1 MSRVTQRAPVS
12 PEHLP
17 LSAGHSCA
25 FDKASWLP
33 EGRVFSNVQREKII
47 SKFLKRSVLKRVFG
61 SQQLRWEG
69 LNSQREDSSSTGPS
83 TTMKAGVQP
92 EPTELFAQQE
102 EEPVPWAGDQEDDK
116 DDNNNDEDDDDTWA
130 FEADETLREQKNS
143 SKKMGRKSNES
154 CSSSLHVSSIS
165 RENHS
170 QWNMDAEELFD
181 EKETFSSENDGAA
194 GGKTNKSHLEN
205 PAEQL
210 ILQLTVSEHAH
221 SRSQNSNQGV
231 FKLWSSPVN
240 KGSTVDKREFKNSS
254 VETGFN
260 AANSPRLFS
269 VNHLLASIP
278 GLTDSKQV
286 ILYPGQSMP
295 AGLCW
300 PYADGDFLKDRNE
313 FHINSCSTMENNNG
327 DSLSASNWNF
337 KYRNSSVE
345 ENVTDESDLSENE
358 KMNDSLLSYF
368 KKMDLN
374 LKPETIEHV
383 ERAFPEEAGQV
394 PVYADFLPAPF
405 NTLDLHR
412 FAFSKCESW
421 KAAVEPPESS
431 IERLILRLLELERL
445 QHMTIQRE
453 RPRLQSTFYSSMLSM
468 AERPSSS
475 KAIILKA
482 KAPKIPETSTLQ
494 TSGVDKNRD
503 KRKNNSG
510 SGKPEQ
516 NVSKWSL
523 SSAGKSKSNSRALL
537 KYSSTAKH
545 CAVAHDDLKN
555 SKNSSLNPC
564 QEPPLKSTTTTQAT
578 QPMARVVSTRC
589 LPPRSPMPV
598 SPIPL
603 SFPENPRE
611 EGKVPRTKKK
621 CHRKSILLNRAFY
634 IQKQNCLS
642 PSLIARGKCSPTDQ
656 K

>member
-69 LNSQREDSSSTGPS
+69 PNSQREDSSSTGPS
-83 TTMKAGVQP
+83 TTTKAGVQP

-102 EEPVPWAGDQEDDK
+102 EEPVPWAGDQEDDDK
-116 DDNNNDEDDDDTWA
+116 DDNNNDEDNNDDGQDTWD
-130 FEADETLREQKNS
+130 FEADEITLSGTWMQKNS
-143 SKKMGRKSNES
+143 LMKKKPSHLKMMGQQ
-154 CSSSLHVSSIS
+154 V
-165 RENHS
+165 
-170 QWNMDAEELFD
+170 
-181 EKETFSSENDGAA
+181 
-194 GGKTNKSHLEN
+194 SHLEN

-231 FKLWSSPVN
+231 FQLWSSPVN
-240 KGSTVDKREFKNSS
+240 KGSTVDK
-254 VETGFN
+254 
-260 AANSPRLFS
+260 
-269 VNHLLASIP
+269 
-278 GLTDSKQV
+278 
-286 ILYPGQSMP
+286 
-295 AGLCW
+295 
-300 PYADGDFLKDRNE
+300 
-313 FHINSCSTMENNNG
+313 
-327 DSLSASNWNF
+327 
-337 KYRNSSVE
+337 RNSSVE

-383 ERAFPEEAGQV
+383 ERPFPEEAGQV

-453 RPRLQSTFYSSMLSM
+453 RPRLQSTFYSSMFSM

-475 KAIILKA
+475 KAIATKA

-537 KYSSTAKH
+537 KCSSTSKQ

-564 QEPPLKSTTTTQAT
+564 QEPPLKPTTTTQAT

-598 SPIPL
+598 PPIPL

-634 IQKQNCLS
+634 IQKRNCLS

>member
-1 MSRVTQRAPVS
+1 
-12 PEHLP
+12 
-17 LSAGHSCA
+17 
-25 FDKASWLP
+25 
-33 EGRVFSNVQREKII
+33 
-47 SKFLKRSVLKRVFG
+47 
-61 SQQLRWEG
+61 
-69 LNSQREDSSSTGPS
+69 
-83 TTMKAGVQP
+83 
-92 EPTELFAQQE
+92 
-102 EEPVPWAGDQEDDK
+102 
-116 DDNNNDEDDDDTWA
+116 
-130 FEADETLREQKNS
+130 
-143 SKKMGRKSNES
+143 MGRKSNES

>member
-69 LNSQREDSSSTGPS
+69 PNSQREDSSSTGPS
-83 TTMKAGVQP
+83 TTTKAGVQP

-102 EEPVPWAGDQEDDK
+102 EEPVPWAGDQEDDDK
-116 DDNNNDEDDDDTWA
+116 DDNNNDEDDDDDDDGQDTWD

-143 SKKMGRKSNES
+143 TKKMGRKSNES

-165 RENHS
+165 QENHS
-170 QWNMDAEELFD
+170 QWNLDAEELFD

-221 SRSQNSNQGV
+221 SRSQNSSQGV
-231 FKLWSSPVN
+231 FQLWSSPVN
-240 KGSTVDKREFKNSS
+240 KGSTVDK
-254 VETGFN
+254 
-260 AANSPRLFS
+260 
-269 VNHLLASIP
+269 
-278 GLTDSKQV
+278 
-286 ILYPGQSMP
+286 
-295 AGLCW
+295 
-300 PYADGDFLKDRNE
+300 
-313 FHINSCSTMENNNG
+313 
-327 DSLSASNWNF
+327 
-337 KYRNSSVE
+337 RNSSVE

-383 ERAFPEEAGQV
+383 ERPFPEEAGQV

-453 RPRLQSTFYSSMLSM
+453 RPRLQSTFYSSMFSM

-475 KAIILKA
+475 KAIATKA

-537 KYSSTAKH
+537 KCSSTSKQ

-564 QEPPLKSTTTTQAT
+564 QEPPLKPTTTTQAT
-578 QPMARVVSTRC
+578 QPMARVVSRC

-634 IQKQNCLS
+634 IQKRNCLS

>member
-17 LSAGHSCA
+17 LPASHSCA
-25 FDKASWLP
+25 FDRASWLP

-47 SKFLKRSVLKRVFG
+47 SKFLKGSVLKRVFG
-61 SQQLRWEG
+61 AQQLRWEG
-69 LNSQREDSSSTGPS
+69 PNSLREDPGSTSPS
-83 TTMKAGVQP
+83 TTKKAGAQP
-92 EPTELFAQQE
+92 EPAELFAQQE
-102 EEPVPWAGDQEDDK
+102 EEPVPWAGDQED
-116 DDNNNDEDDDDTWA
+116 NEDDDNDDENNDDGQDTWA
-130 FEADETLREQKNS
+130 FEQDEALREQKNS
-143 SKKMGRKSNES
+143 SNKMGRKDTES
-154 CSSSLHVSSIS
+154 CSTNLPVASTSQ
-165 RENHS
+165 ENLS
-170 QWNMDAEELFD
+170 QWNLDAEELFD
-181 EKETFSSENDGAA
+181 EKESFSSENDGAA
-194 GGKTNKSHLEN
+194 GGKTNKNHLEN

-210 ILQLTVSEHAH
+210 VLQLTVSEHPH

-231 FKLWSSPVN
+231 FQLWSSPVN
-240 KGSTVDKREFKNSS
+240 KGSTIDKREFKKSS

-260 AANSPRLFS
+260 AANSPRLFT

-286 ILYPGQSMP
+286 IPYPGQSMP

-313 FHINSCSTMENNNG
+313 FHINSFSSMENNG

-337 KYRNSSVE
+337 KYRNCSVE
-345 ENVTDESDLSENE
+345 ESITDESDLSENE

-368 KKMDLN
+368 KKMDLK
-374 LKPETIEHV
+374 LKPERIEHV
-383 ERAFPEEAGQV
+383 ERAFTEEADEV
-394 PVYADFLPAPF
+394 SVYADFLPAPF

-421 KAAVEPPESS
+421 RAAVDPPESS
-431 IERLILRLLELERL
+431 IERLIIRLLELERL

-453 RPRLQSTFYSSMLSM
+453 RPRLQSTFCSSMFSV

-475 KAIILKA
+475 KAIALKA
-482 KAPKIPETSTLQ
+482 KPPKNPETSTLQ
-494 TSGVDKNRD
+494 TSGIDKNRD

-516 NVSKWSL
+516 NVSKGSL
-523 SSAGKSKSNSRALL
+523 SKSKSNSRQLL
-537 KYSSTAKH
+537 KCPSTSKQ

-555 SKNSSLNPC
+555 SKNSILNSC
-564 QEPPLKSTTTTQAT
+564 QEPPPKPTNTTQAT
-578 QPMARVVSTRC
+578 QPMAKVVSTRC

-621 CHRKSILLNRAFY
+621 CHRKSILLNRSFY
-634 IQKQNCLS
+634 IQKRNCLS

>member
-1 MSRVTQRAPVS
+1 
-12 PEHLP
+12 
-17 LSAGHSCA
+17 
-25 FDKASWLP
+25 
-33 EGRVFSNVQREKII
+33 
-47 SKFLKRSVLKRVFG
+47 
-61 SQQLRWEG
+61 
-69 LNSQREDSSSTGPS
+69 
-83 TTMKAGVQP
+83 
-92 EPTELFAQQE
+92 
-102 EEPVPWAGDQEDDK
+102 
-116 DDNNNDEDDDDTWA
+116 
-130 FEADETLREQKNS
+130 
-143 SKKMGRKSNES
+143 MGRKSNES

-221 SRSQNSNQGV
+221 SRSQQNSNQGV

-240 KGSTVDKREFKNSS
+240 KGSTVDK
-254 VETGFN
+254 
-260 AANSPRLFS
+260 
-269 VNHLLASIP
+269 
-278 GLTDSKQV
+278 
-286 ILYPGQSMP
+286 
-295 AGLCW
+295 
-300 PYADGDFLKDRNE
+300 
-313 FHINSCSTMENNNG
+313 
-327 DSLSASNWNF
+327 
-337 KYRNSSVE
+337 RNSSVE

>member
-1 MSRVTQRAPVS
+1 MSRVTQHMWWKALCHESSVRQEDWPHTAVSLQERRAPVS

-17 LSAGHSCA
+17 LPASHSCA

-47 SKFLKRSVLKRVFG
+47 SKFLKGSVLKRVFG

-69 LNSQREDSSSTGPS
+69 PNSQREDPSSTSSST
-83 TTMKAGVQP
+83 TTKAGAQP
-92 EPTELFAQQE
+92 EPAELFAQQE
-102 EEPVPWAGDQEDDK
+102 EEPVPWAGDQEDNKDEDNDNNDDD
-116 DDNNNDEDDDDTWA
+116 DDNNDDDGQDTWD
-130 FEADETLREQKNS
+130 FEVDETLREQKNS
-143 SKKMGRKSNES
+143 SKKMGRKSSES
-154 CSSSLHVSSIS
+154 GSTSLHVSSIS
-165 RENHS
+165 QENLS
-170 QWNMDAEELFD
+170 QWNLDGEELFD
-181 EKETFSSENDGAA
+181 ERESFSSENHGAA
-194 GGKTNKSHLEN
+194 GGKTNQNHLEN

-210 ILQLTVSEHAH
+210 VLQVTVSEHAH

-231 FKLWSSPVN
+231 FQLWSSPVN
-240 KGSTVDKREFKNSS
+240 KGSAVDK
-254 VETGFN
+254 
-260 AANSPRLFS
+260 
-269 VNHLLASIP
+269 
-278 GLTDSKQV
+278 
-286 ILYPGQSMP
+286 
-295 AGLCW
+295 
-300 PYADGDFLKDRNE
+300 
-313 FHINSCSTMENNNG
+313 
-327 DSLSASNWNF
+327 
-337 KYRNSSVE
+337 RNSSVE

-374 LKPETIEHV
+374 LKPERIEHV
-383 ERAFPEEAGQV
+383 ERAFTEEASQV
-394 PVYADFLPAPF
+394 FVYADFLPAPF

-431 IERLILRLLELERL
+431 IERLIIRLLELERL

-453 RPRLQSTFYSSMLSM
+453 RPRLQSTFYSSMFSM

-475 KAIILKA
+475 KAIALKA
-482 KAPKIPETSTLQ
+482 KPPKIPETSTLQ

-516 NVSKWSL
+516 STSKWSL
-523 SSAGKSKSNSRALL
+523 SGGGKSKSNSRALL
-537 KYSSTAKH
+537 KCSSTSKQ
-545 CAVAHDDLKN
+545 CATAHDDTKN
-555 SKNSSLNPC
+555 SKTSNLNPC
-564 QEPPLKSTTTTQAT
+564 QEPPPKPTTTQAT
-578 QPMARVVSTRC
+578 QPMTKVVSTRC

-634 IQKQNCLS
+634 LQKRNCLS

>member
-1 MSRVTQRAPVS
+1 MSRVTQHMWWKALCHESSVRQEDWPHTAVSLQERRAPVS

-17 LSAGHSCA
+17 LPASHSCA

-47 SKFLKRSVLKRVFG
+47 SKFLKGSVLKRVFG

-69 LNSQREDSSSTGPS
+69 PNSQREDPSSTSSST
-83 TTMKAGVQP
+83 TTKAGAQP
-92 EPTELFAQQE
+92 EPAELFAQQE
-102 EEPVPWAGDQEDDK
+102 EEPVPWAGDQEDNKDEDNDNNDDD
-116 DDNNNDEDDDDTWA
+116 DDNNDDDGQDTWD
-130 FEADETLREQKNS
+130 FEVDETLREQKNS
-143 SKKMGRKSNES
+143 SKKMGRKSSES
-154 CSSSLHVSSIS
+154 GSTSLHVSSIS
-165 RENHS
+165 QENLS
-170 QWNMDAEELFD
+170 QWNLDGEELFD
-181 EKETFSSENDGAA
+181 ERESFSSENHGAA
-194 GGKTNKSHLEN
+194 GGKTNQNHLEN

-210 ILQLTVSEHAH
+210 VLQVTVSEHAH
-221 SRSQNSNQGV
+221 SRSQQNSNQGV
-231 FKLWSSPVN
+231 FQLWSSPVN
-240 KGSTVDKREFKNSS
+240 KGSAVDK
-254 VETGFN
+254 
-260 AANSPRLFS
+260 
-269 VNHLLASIP
+269 
-278 GLTDSKQV
+278 
-286 ILYPGQSMP
+286 
-295 AGLCW
+295 
-300 PYADGDFLKDRNE
+300 
-313 FHINSCSTMENNNG
+313 
-327 DSLSASNWNF
+327 
-337 KYRNSSVE
+337 RNSSVE

-374 LKPETIEHV
+374 LKPERIEHV
-383 ERAFPEEAGQV
+383 ERAFTEEASQV
-394 PVYADFLPAPF
+394 FVYADFLPAPF

-431 IERLILRLLELERL
+431 IERLIIRLLELERL

-453 RPRLQSTFYSSMLSM
+453 RPRLQSTFYSSMFSM

-475 KAIILKA
+475 KAIALKA
-482 KAPKIPETSTLQ
+482 KPPKIPETSTLQ

-516 NVSKWSL
+516 STSKWSL
-523 SSAGKSKSNSRALL
+523 SGGGKSKSNSRALL
-537 KYSSTAKH
+537 KCSSTSKQ
-545 CAVAHDDLKN
+545 CATAHDDTKN
-555 SKNSSLNPC
+555 SKTSNLNPC
-564 QEPPLKSTTTTQAT
+564 QEPPPKPTTTQAT
-578 QPMARVVSTRC
+578 QPMTKVVSTRC

-634 IQKQNCLS
+634 LQKRNCLS